1 MWQVFNDSL
10 MKNEML
16 WQSVQQNQYFYWS
29 ILVCAAVLAW
39 VTQTSFI
46 LAILTFVYASFVG
59 YAGHASVHCIN
70 FTKAYEEC
78 TNPILKNN
86 VATPILTRVCK
97 YMDFHDQIHH
107 DTGVNKQIKHVL
119 IEFVLNFI
127 TQGGLLIVMVLLC
140 RYVNV
145 YVVLLWALAY
155 CTVHNIN
162 YDYLNP
168 VSHQL
173 HHKDNSTN
181 YGIDIWD
188 ILFGTKYP
196 GDAIENI
203 NHYAINM
210 VLITAIIV
218 LCFID

>member
-1 MWQVFNDSL
+1 MWKTIMDSL
-10 MKNEML
+10 MKNDML
-16 WQSVQQNQYFYWS
+16 WKSIQQNYVFYWS

-39 VTQTSFI
+39 MTKTSFI
-46 LAILTFVYASFVG
+46 FAILSFAYASFVG
-59 YAGHASVHCIN
+59 YAGHATVHTVN

-86 VATPILTRVCK
+86 VVTPALKRVCE

-107 DTGVNKQIKHVL
+107 DTGVNKHIKNVL
-119 IEFVLNFI
+119 IEFGLNFI

-155 CTVHNIN
+155 STVHNIN
-162 YDYLNP
+162 YEYLNP
-168 VSHQL
+168 VFHQL

-181 YGIDIWD
+181 YGIDFWD
-188 ILFGTKYP
+188 ILVGTKYP
-196 GDAIENI
+196 GDEIEDI

-210 VLITAIIV
+210 VLITAILV
-218 LCFID
+218 LWFID